1 MSLSDLLY
9 TVITRDP
16 FLVAII
22 ALVVWW
28 VLEEW
33 RGSS

>member
-1 MSLSDLLY
+1 MSLSEQIY
-9 TVITRDP
+9 TVIARDP
-16 FLVAII
+16 FLIAII

>member
-1 MSLSDLLY
+1 MSLSELSS

-16 FLVAII
+16 FLVII
-22 ALVVWW
+22 IVLVVWW

-33 RGSS
+33 RKSS

>member
-1 MSLSDLLY
+1 MSLSELIS

-16 FLVAII
+16 FLAVII

-33 RGSS
+33 LRSS